1 HLTINVARNIY
12 SIQFIKEKLVLE
24 TKEQV
29 KDSFIHQLLVE
40 DLQETDQIMQYA
52 NVFQWDILKR
62 HRVAVLSIQEEKNE
76 KDIIAQQSKKR
87 LIRDLLKT
95 KLSVHE
101 KDILTALNDDR
112 YILIAPTDG
121 KIDEDEKKWRGLVKK
136 INEWLESAH
145 IKGTIFIG

>member
-1 HLTINVARNIY
+1 
-12 SIQFIKEKLVLE
+12 
-24 TKEQV
+24 
-29 KDSFIHQLLVE
+29 
-40 DLQETDQIMQYA
+40 
-52 NVFQWDILKR
+52 
-62 HRVAVLSIQEEKNE
+62 NE

-101 KDILTALNDDR
+101 KDILPALNDDR

-145 IKGTIFIG
+145 IKGTIFIGIGGVTSELKHYYESYQQAVQTLNVLFSQRNNSNFAFFEQLGSYVLLHDLKESNTSSLFINKHLGKL